1 MEMYFMMQ
9 SSLPLVA
16 LDAFVPPLAPLAAL
30 AFLAGGFVLVV
41 GTVSA
46 GIAFA
51 ARRVRLA
58 LWLGGAVIAV
68 AVAYTTLLVG
78 ASLTSRDRTLTA
90 GERKYFCEIDCHV
103 AYEVTSSE
111 RAGEGGRAVTLRTW
125 FDPGTIAPFRGDAPL
140 SPGPKSVYLVDDAG
154 RRYDPSPEATASWW
168 KANGGSTPPGREL
181 RPGESYTTTFV
192 FDMPANARAA
202 RLYVGDPPGGVERA
216 LIGHENSPLHGK
228 IYFALPAPR
237 PEAG

>member
-1 MEMYFMMQ
+1 MVQ

-16 LDAFVPPLAPLAAL
+16 LDVFVPALASLAAL
-30 AFLAGGFVLVV
+30 AFLGGGFVLVV

-58 LWLGGAVIAV
+58 LWLGGAVVAV
-68 AVAYTTLLVG
+68 AVVYTTLLVG
-78 ASLTSRDRTLTA
+78 ASLASRDRTLMA

-111 RAGEGGRAVTLRTW
+111 RVGERGRAVTLRTW

-140 SPGPKSVYLVDDAG
+140 SPGPRSVYLVDGAG
-154 RRYDPSPEATASWW
+154 RRYDPSPEATAAWC
-168 KANGGSTPPGREL
+168 KAHGGSTPLGHEL

-192 FDMPANARAA
+192 FDLPADARAA
-202 RLYVGDPPGGVERA
+202 RFYVGDPPGGVEKA

-228 IYFALPAPR
+228 VYFALPAPR